1 MHWYL
6 TVLKKYA
13 VFTGRSR
20 RKEYWVFLLFNII
33 IFFIL
38 SLIDN
43 TIGTF
48 NAQTGVG
55 VLSSIYWLA
64 ILIPSIAVGIRRL
77 HDTGRTGWW
86 LLLVFI
92 PIIGPLIVLILMLLD
107 SKPGTNQYGPNPKG
121 A

>member
-6 TVLKKYA
+6 RVLKKYA
-13 VFTGRSR
+13 VFTERLS
-20 RKEYWVFLLFNII
+20 RKEYLVFLFFNII
-33 IFFIL
+33 IFFML
-38 SLIDN
+38 SLNDN
-43 TIGTF
+43 GIGTF
-48 NAQTGVG
+48 NARTGVG

-64 ILIPSIAVGIRRL
+64 ILIPSIAVGSRRL

-86 LLLVFI
+86 LLLVVI